1 MLAEN
6 WLDICRDENGVPFRK
21 TVDDAAEKRRQYTER
36 VKRVID
42 SLNAERLY
50 RHFYGALADADPRGA

>member
-21 TVDDAAEKRRQYTER
+21 TVEDATEKRRQYTER
-36 VKRVID
+36 VKRVVD
-42 SLNAERLY
+42 SLNAERSY
-50 RHFYGALADADPRGA
+50 RHFYGYTTDTRAR